1 MPPSGPAHSRHA
13 VFVGSDKGKEP
24 QEGKRAAR
32 LGENLESVLLSRL
45 RRETFQEEEVASCV
59 NCGPEIL
66 EDNGCT
72 VNAGSASV
80 VTLTRGSQRPGG
92 K

>member
-1 MPPSGPAHSRHA
+1 MPRPGPAHSRHA
-13 VFVGSDKGKEP
+13 VFVGSATGKES

-32 LGENLESVLLSRL
+32 LGEDLESVLLRGL
-45 RRETFQEEEVASCV
+45 RRETFQEEEVANCV

-72 VNAGSASV
+72 VLAGFASV
-80 VTLTRGSQRPGG
+80 MTLTRGSQRPGV